1 MMNLDIRWIQ
11 RFENFNKAL
20 AQLSKFIE
28 KGELNELEMQGIIQS
43 FEYTYEL
50 AWNVMKD
57 FLKEKGNQNI
67 FGSRD
72 AITESY
78 KLGLIANG
86 DGWMN
91 MFKDRNQTSHTYNEE
106 VVNQIYKN
114 ITEHYFQLF
123 IDFQSKMSQ
132 LK

>member
-1 MMNLDIRWIQ
+1 MNLDIRWIQ

>member
-78 KLGLIANG
+78 KLGLIADG
-86 DGWMN
+86 EGWMN

-106 VVNQIYKN
+106 VVNQIFKN
-114 ITEHYFQLF
+114 ITEQYFQLF
-123 IDFQSKMSQ
+123 LDFQSKMSQ

>member
-78 KLGLIANG
+78 KLGLIADG
-86 DGWMN
+86 EGWMN

-106 VVNQIYKN
+106 VVNQIFKN

>member
-106 VVNQIYKN
+106 VVNQIFKN

>member
-78 KLGLIANG
+78 KLGLIADG
-86 DGWMN
+86 EGWMN

>member
-28 KGELNELEMQGIIQS
+28 KGELNELEIQGIIQS